1 MQLAPLMQQLP
12 ERWWFA
18 HEANPDASCPYLK
31 TEPMSHV
38 KERCGRF
45 RKWLQDQP
53 RKVIVVVGHSTFFK
67 VFTSSPHR
75 LKNCEIQTIL
85 I

>member
-1 MQLAPLMQQLP
+1 MMLLMDNHQETELTKVSLKYAQAS
-12 ERWWFA
+12 A
-18 HEANPDASCPYLK
+18 HMLSL
-31 TEPMSHV
+31 TLQ
-38 KERCGRF
+38 ERCGRF

-53 RKVIVVVGHSTFFK
+53 QKVIVVVGHSTFFK